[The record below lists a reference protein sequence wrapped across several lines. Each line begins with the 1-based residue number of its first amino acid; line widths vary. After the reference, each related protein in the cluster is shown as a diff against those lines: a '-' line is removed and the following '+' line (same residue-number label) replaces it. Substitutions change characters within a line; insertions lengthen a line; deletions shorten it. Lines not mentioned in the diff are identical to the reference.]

1 MILFTR
7 SALRA
12 SAAAKLQNA
21 VELIRPQLCAVE
33 ERIREQ
39 ARAFDPAI
47 EDYVAY
53 ACGTNGK
60 RLRPVLALLSG
71 AATGPLESSHVDLAV
86 IIELIHLATLV
97 HDDIMD
103 GAEIR
108 RSQPT
113 TSAKWGDT
121 LAVLLGDCLF
131 AHALKL
137 AARFPDNE
145 VCRRIAE
152 AASNVCS
159 GEIIQTQHRFDLK
172 LTIPDYLRIIEMKT
186 AALFAVAAELGAYVS
201 GADPG
206 VTLALKTY
214 GLKLGTAYQVYDD
227 CLDIAG
233 AEDSAGKTLGLD
245 LRRGKLTLPVLYLL
259 QDASREEHQR
269 FSNILLE
276 ATTPEGTLDDL
287 AKEVVR
293 RGCLRRAIETAKKMV
308 IEAQTEV
315 QQLARN
321 RYRVALQD
329 VAGFLSNT
337 VDQLAAVA

>member
-1 MILFTR
+1 VILFTR

-21 VELIRPQLCAVE
+21 VELIRPQLSTVE

-60 RLRPVLALLSG
+60 RLRPVLALLAG
-71 AATGPLESSHVDLAV
+71 AATGPLDSGHVNLAV

-113 TSAKWGDT
+113 TSAKWGNT

-137 AARFPDNE
+137 ATRFPDNE

-152 AASNVCS
+152 AASDVCS

-172 LTIPDYLRIIEMKT
+172 LTIHDYLRIIEMKT
-186 AALFAVAAELGAYVS
+186 AALFAAAGELGAYVS

-206 VTLALKTY
+206 TTLALKTY

-227 CLDIAG
+227 CLDLAG
-233 AEDSAGKTLGLD
+233 TEDSAGKTLGLD

-269 FSNILLE
+269 FSEVLLG
-276 ATTPEGTLDDL
+276 ATGPETALDDL
-287 AKEVVR
+287 VKEVVR

-315 QQLARN
+315 QQLARS

>member
-1 MILFTR
+1 VILFTR

-12 SAAAKLQNA
+12 SAAAKLHNA
-21 VELIRPQLCAVE
+21 VELIKPQLSAVE

-47 EDYVAY
+47 ENYIAY

-71 AATGPLESSHVDLAV
+71 AATGPLSAGHVDLAV
-86 IIELIHLATLV
+86 ILELIHLATLV

-113 TSAKWGDT
+113 TNAKWGNA

-145 VCRRIAE
+145 VCRRIAD
-152 AASNVCS
+152 AAGNVCS

-172 LTIPDYLRIIEMKT
+172 LTIPDYFRIIEMKT
-186 AALFAVAAELGAYVS
+186 AALFAAAGELGAYVS
-201 GADPG
+201 GAGPAT
-206 VTLALKTY
+206 TLALKTY

-227 CLDIAG
+227 CLDIG
-233 AEDSAGKTLGLD
+233 GTEENAGKTLGLD
-245 LRRGKLTLPVLYLL
+245 LQRGKLTLPVLYLL

-269 FSNILLE
+269 FGEILLRG
-276 ATTPEGTLDDL
+276 TPESALEDL
-287 AKEVVR
+287 AREVVR
-293 RGCLRRAIETAKKMV
+293 RGCLRRSVETAKKMV
-308 IEAQTEV
+308 IEAQTELK
-315 QQLARN
+315 QLSRS
-321 RYRVALQD
+321 RYTVALQD